1 MTSDVSA
8 GAMDEAE
15 GDAGPANL
23 PLAGITVVSLE
34 QAVAAPY
41 ATRQLADLGCRVIKI
56 ERPGTGDF
64 ARRYDESVRGMSSYF
79 VWANR
84 SKESICLDV
93 KDPDGLA
100 VLVRLIE
107 TADVFVQ
114 NLAPKASARL
124 GLDATTLRER
134 RPELIVC
141 DVSGYGARGPW
152 SHRKAYD
159 LLVQSEAGVLS
170 LTGTADATARVGV
183 SIADIAA
190 GMYAFSG
197 ILAAL
202 LRRQSTGCG
211 SVVEV
216 SLFDSLSEW
225 VGQPLY
231 YTKYAG
237 EQPARTGT
245 HHPTIA
251 PYGPFEC
258 RDGLSVLVA
267 VQNEREWATFCTSI
281 LGEPSLAVDERFRG
295 NPARVRNRD
304 ELHRIIAAAIAGFDS
319 TEALA
324 RLDAIGIANARQ
336 NTVVELLDHPAL
348 LNRDRY
354 RHFGSPVGQLSG
366 PISPISLSGVTPR
379 MDAVPDI
386 GEHTDAIL
394 QELGYTSADREELRQ
409 RGVI

>member
-1 MTSDVSA
+1 MTPDVSA
-8 GAMDEAE
+8 AMDQPP
-15 GDAGPANL
+15 GGAGPDNL

-56 ERPGTGDF
+56 ERPGAGDF

-100 VLVRLIE
+100 VLHRLIE

-114 NLAPKASARL
+114 NLAPMASTRL

-134 RPELIVC
+134 RPDLIVC
-141 DVSGYGARGPW
+141 DVSGYGADGPW
-152 SHRKAYD
+152 AHRKAYD
-159 LLVQSEAGVLS
+159 LLVQSEVGVLS

-197 ILAAL
+197 VLAAL
-202 LRRQSTGCG
+202 LRRQLTGCG

-231 YTKYAG
+231 FTKYSGA
-237 EQPARTGT
+237 QPARTGT

-251 PYGPFEC
+251 PYGPFRC
-258 RDGLSVLVA
+258 GDGTSVLVA
-267 VQNEREWATFCTSI
+267 VQNEREWATFCASI
-281 LGEPSLAVDERFRG
+281 LGDPSLAIDERFES

-304 ELHRIIAAAIAGFDS
+304 ELHEIVGAAMARMDS
-319 TEALA
+319 AEALSV
-324 RLDAIGIANARQ
+324 LDAIGIANARQ
-336 NTVVELLDHPAL
+336 NTVPDLLEHPAL
-348 LNRDRY
+348 ANRDRY
-354 RHFGSPVGQLSG
+354 KEFDSPVGPICG
-366 PISPISLSGVTPR
+366 PISPISLSGVVPR

-394 QELGYTSADREELRQ
+394 QELGYTSTYRDELRQ

>member
-1 MTSDVSA
+1 MSPEVSA
-8 GAMDEAE
+8 AAMDEPH
-15 GDAGPANL
+15 GDPNLDNL

-41 ATRQLADLGCRVIKI
+41 ATRQLADLGCRVIKV
-56 ERPGTGDF
+56 ERPGAGDF

-93 KDPDGLA
+93 KDPEGIG
-100 VLVRLIE
+100 VLHRLIQ

-114 NLAPKASARL
+114 NLAPMASARL
-124 GLDATTLRER
+124 GLDAATLRQR

-141 DVSGYGARGPW
+141 DVSGYGADGPW
-152 SHRKAYD
+152 AHRKAYD
-159 LLVQSEAGVLS
+159 LLVQSEVGVLS
-170 LTGTADATARVGV
+170 LTGTADGTARVGI

-190 GMYAFSG
+190 GMYAFTG
-197 ILAAL
+197 VLAAL
-202 LRRQSTGCG
+202 FRRQLTGCG

-231 YTKYAG
+231 FTQYSGA
-237 EQPARTGT
+237 QPARTGT
-245 HHPTIA
+245 YHPTIA
-251 PYGPFEC
+251 PYGPFQC
-258 RDGLSVLVA
+258 RDGISVLVA

-281 LGEPSLAVDERFRG
+281 LGDPSLAVDERFG
-295 NPARVRNRD
+295 SNPARVRNRD
-304 ELHRIIAAAIAGFDS
+304 ALHLIVGAGMARMDS
-319 TEALA
+319 AEALSL
-324 RLDAIGIANARQ
+324 LDAIGIAYARQ
-336 NTVVELLDHPAL
+336 NTVHDLLEHPAL
-348 LNRDRY
+348 VNRDRY
-354 RHFGSPVGQLSG
+354 REFDSPVGPVHG
-366 PISPISLSGVTPR
+366 PISPISLSGAAAR

-394 QELGYTSADREELRQ
+394 QELGYTSSDRDELRQ